1 MDGNV
6 FRARYIYKKGRE
18 KKTLS
23 THKTGASYLKLKN
36 VLYEAFARLAEIC
49 ARAMIK

>member
-1 MDGNV
+1 MEMFSERDI
-6 FRARYIYKKGRE
+6 FIRKEE
-18 KKTLS
+18 KKKILS